1 MGKSLFSTDS
11 LGFLVFLY
19 ALGIVE
25 SYAVLPHWK
34 GAKVY
39 DNLYYELFFD
49 LLILTFLVALVP
61 QKIRRF
67 PLRKVVRGFIYTI
80 AYSLAIIDTFCMV
93 QFGNTISPSM
103 LLLVGET
110 TGNETA
116 EFLSTYV
123 NLDVVFTTELGW
135 VLLVLLVHII
145 YEFVKWKVKGV
156 KGKVERVK
164 GKVERVKGKVERV
177 KGKVER
183 VKKGAPYAFSLLALV
198 LVIIGWSDTITN
210 KQCMVRHFNCK
221 TVGDVEKDMNIHPMV
236 VMYQPVYRLVDAV
249 FTNHLVSLQLDR
261 LKEEA
266 EKVEKMTPEQLGI
279 PSDLMDSKP
288 SNIVLIIGES
298 YNKYH
303 SQLYG
308 YEKKNTPRQ
317 VRMEKSGRLVKYS
330 DVMAPWNLTSFVF
343 KHLMTTYTV
352 GDDGDWCD
360 YPLFC
365 QLFRKAGYQVNFLTN
380 QFLPHAKDAIFD
392 VSGGFFINDELLSKV
407 QFDVRN
413 EETHLWD
420 EELLKDYARLVAP
433 PEGVVDTAS
442 VPSLTIFHL
451 MGQHVNY
458 RIRCPKQKMKFF
470 ASEYDCPQN
479 TQKEKRNIAY
489 YDCAVWYNDSVVGAI
504 VDRFKKDDAI
514 IIYFPDHGDEVYG
527 PGSLHHCGR
536 NHTTNITKNI
546 AQQEYEIPMWF
557 YCTRKYA
564 KRHPDVVTAIRKAK
578 NKPFMTDAMSH
589 LLLGLGG
596 IKCKAYRPEL
606 DLLSPQYNEKRQRLM
621 QHLVDYDEV
630 VKKSPPA
637 PQGGVSK

>member
-1 MGKSLFSTDS
+1 MVSGKRIIEYIKSMGKSLFSKDS
-11 LGFLVFLY
+11 LGFLMFMY

-25 SYAVLPHWK
+25 SYAVLPNWK

-61 QKIRRF
+61 QKIWKF
-67 PLRKVVRGFIYTI
+67 PLRKAVRGIIYVI

-116 EFLSTYV
+116 EFFSTYV
-123 NLDVVFTTELGW
+123 NFEVIFTTELGW

-145 YEFVKWKVKGV
+145 YEGVKWKVKRI
-156 KGKVERVK
+156 KWKVEWVNK
-164 GKVERVKGKVERV
+164 I
-177 KGKVER
+177 
-183 VKKGAPYAFSLLALV
+183 APFAFCLLSLV
-198 LVIIGWSDTITN
+198 VVILGWSDTITN
-210 KQCMVRHFNCK
+210 KNCMIRHFNCK
-221 TVGDVEKDMNIHPMV
+221 TVGDVEKDMNLHPRV
-236 VMYQPVYRLVDAV
+236 EMYQPVYRLADAF
-249 FTNHLVSLQLDR
+249 FTNHLVSLQLGR

-266 EKVEKMTPEQLGI
+266 EKVERMTPEQLGI
-279 PSDLMDSKP
+279 PSELKDSKP

-298 YNKYH
+298 FNKYH

-317 VRMEKSGRLVKYS
+317 VKMERSGRLVKYS

-352 GDDGDWCD
+352 GEEGDWCD

-365 QLFRKAGYQVNFLTN
+365 QLFRKAGFQVNFLTN
-380 QFLPHAKDAIFD
+380 QFLPHAKDAIYDF
-392 VSGGFFINDELLSKV
+392 SGGFFINDEMLSKV

-420 EELLKDYARLVAP
+420 EDLLKDYARLVAP

-470 ASEYDCPQN
+470 ASGYDRPQN
-479 TQKEKRNIAY
+479 TLKEKKNIAY

-504 VDRFKKDDAI
+504 VDRFKNDDAV

-536 NHTTNITKNI
+536 NHTTNITKDI

-557 YCTRKYA
+557 YCTAKYS
-564 KRHPDVVTAIRKAK
+564 KRHPDVVAAIRKAK

-589 LLLGLGG
+589 LLLGLAG

-606 DLLSPQYNEKRQRLM
+606 DLLNPQYNEKRQRLM

-630 VKKSPPA
+630 VK
-637 PQGGVSK
+637 SK

>member
-80 AYSLAIIDTFCMV
+80 AYTLAIIDTFCMV

-123 NLDVVFTTELGW
+123 NFDVVFTTELGW

-145 YEFVKWKVKGV
+145 YEVVKWKVK
-156 KGKVERVK
+156 RVK

-183 VKKGAPYAFSLLALV
+183 VKKGAPYAFSLLALA
-198 LVIIGWSDTITN
+198 LVFIGWSDTITN
-210 KQCMVRHFNCK
+210 KQCMVRHFNCQ
-221 TVGDVEKDMNIHPMV
+221 TVGDVEKDMNLHPRV
-236 VMYQPVYRLVDAV
+236 EMYQPVYRLVDAV
-249 FTNHLVSLQLDR
+249 FTNHLVSLQLER
-261 LKEEA
+261 LKDEA

-279 PSDLMDSKP
+279 PADLMDSKP
-288 SNIVLIIGES
+288 SNIVVIIGES

-317 VRMEKSGRLVKYS
+317 VKLEKSGRLVKYS

-380 QFLPHAKDAIFD
+380 QFLPHAKDAIYDF
-392 VSGGFFINDELLSKV
+392 SGGFFINDELLSKV
-407 QFDVRN
+407 QFDIRN

-420 EELLKDYARLVAP
+420 EDLLKDYARLVAP

-458 RIRCPKQKMKFF
+458 RIRCPKKKMKFF
-470 ASEYDCPQN
+470 PEDYDCPQN

-557 YCTRKYA
+557 YCTAKYA
-564 KRHPDVVTAIRKAK
+564 KRHPDVVTAIKQAK

-606 DLLSPQYNEKRQRLM
+606 DLLSPLYNERRQRLM

-630 VKKSPPA
+630 VK
-637 PQGGVSK
+637 SK

>member
-1 MGKSLFSTDS
+1 MVFGKRIIEYIKNMGKSLFSKDS
-11 LGFLVFLY
+11 LGFLVFMY

-61 QKIRRF
+61 QKIRKF
-67 PLRKVVRGFIYTI
+67 PLRKAVRGIIYVI

-116 EFLSTYV
+116 EFFSTYV
-123 NLDVVFTTELGW
+123 NLEVVFTTELGW
-135 VLLVLLVHII
+135 VLLVLLVHVV
-145 YEFVKWKVKGV
+145 YEVIKWKAKRVKWKVEWV
-156 KGKVERVK
+156 NRIV
-164 GKVERVKGKVERV
+164 
-177 KGKVER
+177 
-183 VKKGAPYAFSLLALV
+183 PFAFCLLALV
-198 LVIIGWSDTITN
+198 LIILGWNDTITN
-210 KQCMVRHFNCK
+210 KKCMVRHFSCK
-221 TVGDVEKDMNIHPMV
+221 TVGDVEKDMNLRPMV
-236 VMYQPVYRLVDAV
+236 MMYQPVYRLADAF

-266 EKVEKMTPEQLGI
+266 EKVERMTPEQLGI
-279 PSDLMDSKP
+279 PSDLKDSKP
-288 SNIVLIIGES
+288 SDIVVIIGES
-298 YNKYH
+298 FNKYH

-317 VRMEKSGRLVKYS
+317 VKMEKSGRLVKYS

-352 GDDGDWCD
+352 GDEGDWCD

-365 QLFRKAGYQVNFLTN
+365 QLFRKAGFQVNFLTN
-380 QFLPHAKDAIFD
+380 QFLPHAKDAIYDF
-392 VSGGFFINDELLSKV
+392 SGGFFINDEMLSKV
-407 QFDVRN
+407 QYDVRN
-413 EETHLWD
+413 EQTHLWD

-470 ASEYDCPQN
+470 ASGYDRPQN
-479 TQKEKRNIAY
+479 TMKEKKNIAY

-504 VDRFKKDDAI
+504 VDRFKNDDAV

-536 NHTTNITKNI
+536 NHTTNITKDI

-557 YCTRKYA
+557 YCTAKYS
-564 KRHPDVVTAIRKAK
+564 KRHPDVVAAIRKAR

-589 LLLGLGG
+589 LLLGLAG

-630 VKKSPPA
+630 VK
-637 PQGGVSK
+637 SK

>member
-34 GAKVY
+34 WAKVY

-123 NLDVVFTTELGW
+123 NLDVAFTTELGW
-135 VLLVLLVHII
+135 VLLVLLAHII
-145 YEFVKWKVKGV
+145 YEVVKWKVK
-156 KGKVERVK
+156 
-164 GKVERVKGKVERV
+164 RVKGKVERV

-183 VKKGAPYAFSLLALV
+183 VKKGAPYAFSLLALA
-198 LVIIGWSDTITN
+198 LLIIGWSDTITN

-392 VSGGFFINDELLSKV
+392 VSGGFFINDEMLSKV

-536 NHTTNITKNI
+536 NHATNITKNI

-557 YCTRKYA
+557 YCTAKYA

>member
-1 MGKSLFSTDS
+1 MVFGKRIIEYIKNIGKSLFSKDS
-11 LGFLVFLY
+11 LGFLVFMY
-19 ALGIVE
+19 ALGVVE

-49 LLILTFLVALVP
+49 LLILTFLVTLVP
-61 QKIRRF
+61 QKIRKF
-67 PLRKVVRGFIYTI
+67 PLRKAVRGVLYVI

-123 NLDVVFTTELGW
+123 NLEVIFTTELGW

-145 YEFVKWKVKGV
+145 YEAVKWKVKRTKWKNEWV
-156 KGKVERVK
+156 NRF
-164 GKVERVKGKVERV
+164 
-177 KGKVER
+177 
-183 VKKGAPYAFSLLALV
+183 APFAFSLLSL
-198 LVIIGWSDTITN
+198 LIVILGWSDTITN
-210 KQCMVRHFNCK
+210 KNCMIRHFNCK
-221 TVGDVEKDMNIHPMV
+221 TVGDVEKDMNLHPRV
-236 VMYQPVYRLVDAV
+236 EMYQPVYRLADAF
-249 FTNHLVSLQLDR
+249 FTNHLVSLQLGR

-266 EKVEKMTPEQLGI
+266 EKVERMTPEQLGI
-279 PSDLMDSKP
+279 PSDLKESKP

-298 YNKYH
+298 FNKYH

-317 VRMEKSGRLVKYS
+317 VKMEKSGRLVKYS

-343 KHLMTTYTV
+343 KHLMTTYCV
-352 GDDGDWCD
+352 GDEGDWCD

-380 QFLPHAKDAIFD
+380 QFLPHAKDAIYDF
-392 VSGGFFINDELLSKV
+392 SGGFFINDEMLSKV

-413 EETHLWD
+413 EQTHLWD

-470 ASEYDCPQN
+470 ASDYDCPQN

-504 VDRFKKDDAI
+504 VDRFKYDDAI

-557 YCTRKYA
+557 YCTKKYA
-564 KRHPDVVTAIRKAK
+564 NRHPDVVTAIRKAK

-589 LLLGLGG
+589 LLLGLAG

-606 DLLSPQYNEKRQRLM
+606 DLLSPKYNEKRQRLM

-630 VKKSPPA
+630 VK
-637 PQGGVSK
+637 SK

>member
-80 AYSLAIIDTFCMV
+80 AYTLAIIDTFCMV

-145 YEFVKWKVKGV
+145 YEVVKWKVKGV

-164 GKVERVKGKVERV
+164 GKVERVKW
-177 KGKVER
+177 KVER

-392 VSGGFFINDELLSKV
+392 VSGGFFINDEMLSKV

-504 VDRFKKDDAI
+504 VDRFRKDDAI

-557 YCTRKYA
+557 YCTAKYA

>member
-1 MGKSLFSTDS
+1 MVFGKRIIEYIKNMGKSLFSKDS
-11 LGFLVFLY
+11 LGFLVFMY

-61 QKIRRF
+61 QKIRKF
-67 PLRKVVRGFIYTI
+67 PLRKAVRGIIYVI

-116 EFLSTYV
+116 EFFSTYV
-123 NLDVVFTTELGW
+123 NLEVLFTTELGW
-135 VLLVLLVHII
+135 VLLVLLVHVV
-145 YEFVKWKVKGV
+145 YEVIKWKAKRVKWKVEWV
-156 KGKVERVK
+156 NRIV
-164 GKVERVKGKVERV
+164 
-177 KGKVER
+177 
-183 VKKGAPYAFSLLALV
+183 PFAFCLLALV
-198 LVIIGWSDTITN
+198 LIILGWNDTITN
-210 KQCMVRHFNCK
+210 KKCMVRHFSCK
-221 TVGDVEKDMNIHPMV
+221 TVGDVEKDMNLRPMV
-236 VMYQPVYRLVDAV
+236 MMYQPVYRLADAF

-266 EKVEKMTPEQLGI
+266 EKVERMTPEQLGI
-279 PSDLMDSKP
+279 PSDLKDSKP
-288 SNIVLIIGES
+288 SNIVVIIGES
-298 YNKYH
+298 FNKYH

-317 VRMEKSGRLVKYS
+317 VKMEKSGRLVKYS

-352 GDDGDWCD
+352 GDEGDWCD

-365 QLFRKAGYQVNFLTN
+365 QLFRKAGFQVNFLTN
-380 QFLPHAKDAIFD
+380 QFLPHAKDAIYDF
-392 VSGGFFINDELLSKV
+392 SGGFFINDEMLSKV

-413 EETHLWD
+413 EQTHLWD

-470 ASEYDCPQN
+470 ASGYDRPQN
-479 TQKEKRNIAY
+479 TMKEKKNIAY

-504 VDRFKKDDAI
+504 VDRFKNDDAV

-536 NHTTNITKNI
+536 NHTTNITKDI

-557 YCTRKYA
+557 YCTAKYS
-564 KRHPDVVTAIRKAK
+564 KRHPDVVAAIRKAK

-589 LLLGLGG
+589 LLLGLAG

-630 VKKSPPA
+630 VK
-637 PQGGVSK
+637 SK

>member
-1 MGKSLFSTDS
+1 MVFGKRIIEYIKNIGKSLFSKDS
-11 LGFLVFLY
+11 LGFLMFMY

-25 SYAVLPHWK
+25 SHAVLPNWK

-49 LLILTFLVALVP
+49 LLILTFLGALVP
-61 QKIRRF
+61 QKIRKF
-67 PLRKVVRGFIYTI
+67 PLRKAVRGIIYVI

-123 NLDVVFTTELGW
+123 NLEVIFTTELGW

-145 YEFVKWKVKGV
+145 YEGVKWKVK
-156 KGKVERVK
+156 KTKWKVEWVNK
-164 GKVERVKGKVERV
+164 I
-177 KGKVER
+177 
-183 VKKGAPYAFSLLALV
+183 APFAFCLLSLV
-198 LVIIGWSDTITN
+198 VVILGWSDTITN
-210 KQCMVRHFNCK
+210 KNCMIRHFNCK
-221 TVGDVEKDMNIHPMV
+221 TVGDVEKDMNLHPRV
-236 VMYQPVYRLVDAV
+236 EMYQPVYRLADAF
-249 FTNHLVSLQLDR
+249 FTNHLVSLQLGR

-266 EKVEKMTPEQLGI
+266 EKVERMTPEQLGI
-279 PSDLMDSKP
+279 PSDLKDSKP

-298 YNKYH
+298 FNKYH

-317 VRMEKSGRLVKYS
+317 VKMEKSGRLVKYS

-352 GDDGDWCD
+352 GEEGDWCD

-365 QLFRKAGYQVNFLTN
+365 QLFRKAGFQVNFLTN
-380 QFLPHAKDAIFD
+380 QFLPHAKDAIYDF
-392 VSGGFFINDELLSKV
+392 SGGFFINDEMLSKV

-420 EELLKDYARLVAP
+420 EDLLKDYARLVAP

-470 ASEYDCPQN
+470 ASDYDCPQN
-479 TQKEKRNIAY
+479 SQKEKRNIAY

-504 VDRFKKDDAI
+504 VDRFKSDDAI

-557 YCTRKYA
+557 YCTAKYS
-564 KRHPDVVTAIRKAK
+564 KRHPDVVAAIRKAK

-589 LLLGLGG
+589 LLLGLAG
-596 IKCKAYRPEL
+596 IKCKAYRPEF

-630 VKKSPPA
+630 VK
-637 PQGGVSK
+637 SK

>member
-1 MGKSLFSTDS
+1 MGKSLFSKDS
-11 LGFLVFLY
+11 IGFLVFMY

-39 DNLYYELFFD
+39 DNLYYELFLD
-49 LLILTFLVALVP
+49 LLALTFLVALVP
-61 QKIRRF
+61 QKIRKF
-67 PLRKVVRGFIYTI
+67 PLRTTVRGIIYAI
-80 AYSLAIIDTFCMV
+80 AYSLAIVDTFCMV

-116 EFLSTYV
+116 EFLGTYV
-123 NLDVVFTTELGW
+123 NFDVVFTTELGW
-135 VLLVLLVHII
+135 VLLVLLVHVLWKCLKTKLEKWIVKAWGSS
-145 YEFVKWKVKGV
+145 FVFHFSSYVC
-156 KGKVERVK
+156 RIF
-164 GKVERVKGKVERV
+164 
-177 KGKVER
+177 
-183 VKKGAPYAFSLLALV
+183 PYAYCIFTLGFLA
-198 LVIIGWSDTITN
+198 IGWNDTITN
-210 KQCMVRHFNCK
+210 KKCMIRHFNCK
-221 TVGDVEKDMNIHPMV
+221 TVGDVEKDMNLRPMV
-236 VMYQPVYRLVDAV
+236 VMYQPVYRLADAI
-249 FTNHLVSLQLDR
+249 FTNRLVSLQLDR

-266 EKVEKMTPEQLGI
+266 EKVERMTPEQLGI
-279 PSDLMDSKP
+279 PQGLMESKP
-288 SNIVLIIGES
+288 SDIILIIGES
-298 YNKYH
+298 FNKYH

-317 VRMEKSGRLVKYS
+317 VKLAKSGRLVKYS

-352 GDDGDWCD
+352 GDKGDWCD

-380 QFLPHAKDAIFD
+380 QFLPHAKDAIYDF
-392 VSGGFFINDELLSKV
+392 SGGFFINDEMLSKV

-420 EELLKDYARLVAP
+420 EDLLKDYARLVAP
-433 PEGVVDTAS
+433 PEGVVDTTS
-442 VPSLTIFHL
+442 IPSLTIFHL
-451 MGQHVNY
+451 MGLHVNY

-470 ASEYDCPQN
+470 PEDYDRPQN
-479 TQKEKRNIAY
+479 TQKEKKNIAF

-504 VDRFKKDDAI
+504 VDRFKNDDAI

-536 NHTTNITKNI
+536 NHTTNITKDI
-546 AQQEYEIPMWF
+546 AQQEYEVPMWF
-557 YCTRKYA
+557 YWTKKYG
-564 KRHPDVVTAIRKAK
+564 KRHPDIVTSIKNAK
-578 NKPFMTDAMSH
+578 NKPFMTDAVSH
-589 LLLGLGG
+589 LLLGLAG
-596 IKCKAYRPEL
+596 IKCKDYRPEL

-621 QHLVDYDEV
+621 QHLVDYDEI
-630 VKKSPPA
+630 VKK
-637 PQGGVSK
+637 

>member
-1 MGKSLFSTDS
+1 MVFGKRIIEYIKNMGKSLFSKDS
-11 LGFLVFLY
+11 LGFLVFMY

-61 QKIRRF
+61 QKIRKF
-67 PLRKVVRGFIYTI
+67 PLRKAVRGIIYVI

-116 EFLSTYV
+116 EFFSTYV
-123 NLDVVFTTELGW
+123 NLEVLFTTELGW
-135 VLLVLLVHII
+135 VLLVLLVHVV
-145 YEFVKWKVKGV
+145 YEVIKWKAKRVKWKVEWV
-156 KGKVERVK
+156 NRII
-164 GKVERVKGKVERV
+164 
-177 KGKVER
+177 
-183 VKKGAPYAFSLLALV
+183 PFAFCLLALV
-198 LVIIGWSDTITN
+198 LIILGWNDTITN
-210 KQCMVRHFNCK
+210 KKCMVRHFSCK
-221 TVGDVEKDMNIHPMV
+221 TVGDVEKDMNLRPMV
-236 VMYQPVYRLVDAV
+236 MMYQPVYRLADAF

-266 EKVEKMTPEQLGI
+266 EKVERMTPEQLGI
-279 PSDLMDSKP
+279 PSDLKDSKP
-288 SNIVLIIGES
+288 SNIVVIIGES
-298 YNKYH
+298 FNKYH

-317 VRMEKSGRLVKYS
+317 VKMEKSGRLVKYS

-352 GDDGDWCD
+352 GDEGDWCD

-365 QLFRKAGYQVNFLTN
+365 QLFRKAGFQVNFLTN
-380 QFLPHAKDAIFD
+380 QFLPHAKDAIYDF
-392 VSGGFFINDELLSKV
+392 SGGFFINDEMLSKV

-413 EETHLWD
+413 EQTHLWD

-470 ASEYDCPQN
+470 ASGYDRPQN
-479 TQKEKRNIAY
+479 TMKEKKNIAY

-504 VDRFKKDDAI
+504 VDRFKNDDAV

-536 NHTTNITKNI
+536 NHTTNITKDI

-557 YCTRKYA
+557 YCTAKYS
-564 KRHPDVVTAIRKAK
+564 KRHPDVVAAIRKAK

-589 LLLGLGG
+589 LLLGLAG

-630 VKKSPPA
+630 VK
-637 PQGGVSK
+637 SK

>member
-11 LGFLVFLY
+11 LGFLVFMY

-25 SYAVLPHWK
+25 GYAVLPHWK
-34 GAKVY
+34 GAEVY
-39 DNLYYELFFD
+39 GNLYYELFFD
-49 LLILTFLVALVP
+49 LLILTFFVALVP
-61 QKIRRF
+61 RNIGRF
-67 PLRKVVRGFIYTI
+67 PLRKAVRGFIYI
-80 AYSLAIIDTFCMV
+80 VAYSLAIIDTFCMV

-123 NLDVVFTTELGW
+123 NLEVVFTTELGW
-135 VLLVLLVHII
+135 VLLVLLAHII
-145 YEFVKWKVKGV
+145 YEVVKKKVKRVKWKWVR
-156 KGKVERVK
+156 GKVIV
-164 GKVERVKGKVERV
+164 
-177 KGKVER
+177 
-183 VKKGAPYAFSLLALV
+183 PCAFSLLALV
-198 LVIIGWSDTITN
+198 LVIIGWDDTITN
-210 KQCMVRHFNCK
+210 KQCMVRHFNCQ
-221 TVGDVEKDMNIHPMV
+221 TVGDVEKDMNLHPRV
-236 VMYQPVYRLVDAV
+236 EMYQPVYRLADAF

-279 PSDLMDSKP
+279 PANLKDSKP

-317 VRMEKSGRLVKYS
+317 VRLEKSGQLVKYS

-380 QFLPHAKDAIFD
+380 QFLPHAKDAIYDF
-392 VSGGFFINDELLSKV
+392 SGGFFINDEMLSKV

-420 EELLKDYARLVAP
+420 EDLLKDYARLVAP
-433 PEGVVDTAS
+433 PEGVIDTSA

-470 ASEYDCPQN
+470 ASDYDCPQN

-489 YDCAVWYNDSVVGAI
+489 YDCAVWYNDSVVGTI
-504 VDRFKKDDAI
+504 VDRFKNDDAV

-557 YCTRKYA
+557 YCTKKYA
-564 KRHPDVVTAIRKAK
+564 KRHPDVVAAIRKAK

-589 LLLGLGG
+589 LLLGLAG
-596 IKCKAYRPEL
+596 IKCKAYRPQL

-630 VKKSPPA
+630 VKDK
-637 PQGGVSK
+637 

>member
-1 MGKSLFSTDS
+1 MVFGKRIIEYIKNIGKSLFSKDS
-11 LGFLVFLY
+11 LGFLVFMY

-49 LLILTFLVALVP
+49 LLILTFLVTLVP
-61 QKIRRF
+61 QKIRKF
-67 PLRKVVRGFIYTI
+67 PLRKALRGVLYVI

-123 NLDVVFTTELGW
+123 NLEVIFTTELGW

-145 YEFVKWKVKGV
+145 YEAVKWKVKRTKWKNEWV
-156 KGKVERVK
+156 NRF
-164 GKVERVKGKVERV
+164 
-177 KGKVER
+177 
-183 VKKGAPYAFSLLALV
+183 APFAFSLLSL
-198 LVIIGWSDTITN
+198 LIVILGWSDTITN
-210 KQCMVRHFNCK
+210 KNCMIRHFNCK
-221 TVGDVEKDMNIHPMV
+221 TVGDVEKDMNLHPRV
-236 VMYQPVYRLVDAV
+236 EMYQPVYRLADAF
-249 FTNHLVSLQLDR
+249 FTNHLVSLQLGR

-266 EKVEKMTPEQLGI
+266 EKVERMTPEQLGI
-279 PSDLMDSKP
+279 PSDLKDSKP

-298 YNKYH
+298 FNKYH

-308 YEKKNTPRQ
+308 YEKKNTPHQ
-317 VRMEKSGRLVKYS
+317 VKMEKSGRLVKYS

-343 KHLMTTYTV
+343 KHLMTTYCV
-352 GDDGDWCD
+352 GDEGDWCD

-365 QLFRKAGYQVNFLTN
+365 QLFRKAGFQVNFLTN
-380 QFLPHAKDAIFD
+380 QFLPHAKDAIYDF
-392 VSGGFFINDELLSKV
+392 SGGFFINDEMLSKV

-413 EETHLWD
+413 EQTHLWD
-420 EELLKDYARLVAP
+420 EDLLKDYARLVAP

-470 ASEYDCPQN
+470 ASDYDCPQN

-504 VDRFKKDDAI
+504 VDRFRNDDAI

-557 YCTRKYA
+557 YCTAKYS
-564 KRHPDVVTAIRKAK
+564 KRHPEIVAVIRKAK

-589 LLLGLGG
+589 LLLGLAG

-630 VKKSPPA
+630 VK
-637 PQGGVSK
+637 SK

>member
-1 MGKSLFSTDS
+1 MVFGKRIIEYIKSMGKSLFSKDS
-11 LGFLVFLY
+11 LGFLMFMY

-25 SYAVLPHWK
+25 SYAVLPNWK

-61 QKIRRF
+61 QKIWKF
-67 PLRKVVRGFIYTI
+67 PLRKAVRGIIYVI
-80 AYSLAIIDTFCMV
+80 AYLLAIIDTFCMV

-116 EFLSTYV
+116 EFFSTYV
-123 NLDVVFTTELGW
+123 NLEVLFTTELGW
-135 VLLVLLVHII
+135 VLLVLLVHVA
-145 YEFVKWKVKGV
+145 YELIKWKVK
-156 KGKVERVK
+156 RVK
-164 GKVERVKGKVERV
+164 WNVEWVNRLV
-177 KGKVER
+177 
-183 VKKGAPYAFSLLALV
+183 PYAFSLFALV
-198 LVIIGWSDTITN
+198 LIILGWNDTITN
-210 KQCMVRHFNCK
+210 KKCMVRHFSCK
-221 TVGDVEKDMNIHPMV
+221 TVGDVEKDMNLHPMV
-236 VMYQPVYRLVDAV
+236 MMYQPVYRLADAV

-279 PSDLMDSKP
+279 PSELKDSRP

-298 YNKYH
+298 FNKYH

-317 VRMEKSGRLVKYS
+317 VKMERSGRLVKYS

-352 GDDGDWCD
+352 GEEGDWCD

-365 QLFRKAGYQVNFLTN
+365 QLFRKAGFQVNFLTN
-380 QFLPHAKDAIFD
+380 QFLPHAKDAIYDF
-392 VSGGFFINDELLSKV
+392 SGGFFINDEMLSKV

-420 EELLKDYARLVAP
+420 EDLLKDYARLVAP
-433 PEGVVDTAS
+433 PEGVADTAS

-470 ASEYDCPQN
+470 ASGYDRPQN
-479 TQKEKRNIAY
+479 TLKEKKNIAY

-504 VDRFKKDDAI
+504 VDRFKNDDAV

-536 NHTTNITKNI
+536 NHTTNITKDI

-557 YCTRKYA
+557 YCTAKYS
-564 KRHPDVVTAIRKAK
+564 KRHPDVVAAIRKAK

-589 LLLGLGG
+589 LLLGLAG

-606 DLLSPQYNEKRQRLM
+606 DLLNPQYNEKRQRLM

-630 VKKSPPA
+630 VK
-637 PQGGVSK
+637 SK

>member
-1 MGKSLFSTDS
+1 
-11 LGFLVFLY
+11 
-19 ALGIVE
+19 
-25 SYAVLPHWK
+25 
-34 GAKVY
+34 
-39 DNLYYELFFD
+39 
-49 LLILTFLVALVP
+49 
-61 QKIRRF
+61 
-67 PLRKVVRGFIYTI
+67 
-80 AYSLAIIDTFCMV
+80 
-93 QFGNTISPSM
+93 
-103 LLLVGET
+103 
-110 TGNETA
+110 
-116 EFLSTYV
+116 
-123 NLDVVFTTELGW
+123 
-135 VLLVLLVHII
+135 
-145 YEFVKWKVKGV
+145 
-156 KGKVERVK
+156 
-164 GKVERVKGKVERV
+164 
-177 KGKVER
+177 
-183 VKKGAPYAFSLLALV
+183 
-198 LVIIGWSDTITN
+198 
-210 KQCMVRHFNCK
+210 MVRHFNCQ
-221 TVGDVEKDMNIHPMV
+221 TVGDVEKDMNLHPRV
-236 VMYQPVYRLVDAV
+236 EMYQPVYRLADAF

-279 PSDLMDSKP
+279 PADLKDSKP

-317 VRMEKSGRLVKYS
+317 VRLEKSGRLVKYS

-380 QFLPHAKDAIFD
+380 QFLPHAKDAIYDF
-392 VSGGFFINDELLSKV
+392 SGGFFINDEMLSKV

-420 EELLKDYARLVAP
+420 EDLLKDYAQLVAP
-433 PEGVVDTAS
+433 PEGVIDTSA

-470 ASEYDCPQN
+470 ASDYDCPQN
-479 TQKEKRNIAY
+479 TPKEKRNIAY
-489 YDCAVWYNDSVVGAI
+489 YDCAVWYNDSVVGTI
-504 VDRFKKDDAI
+504 VDKFKNDDAV

-557 YCTRKYA
+557 YCTKKYA
-564 KRHPDVVTAIRKAK
+564 KRHPDVVVAIRKAK

-589 LLLGLGG
+589 LLLGLAG
-596 IKCKAYRPEL
+596 IKCKAYRPQL

-630 VKKSPPA
+630 VKDK
-637 PQGGVSK
+637 

>member
-1 MGKSLFSTDS
+1 MVFGKRIIEYIKSMGKSLFSKDS
-11 LGFLVFLY
+11 LGFLVFMY

-25 SYAVLPHWK
+25 SYAVLSHWK

-61 QKIRRF
+61 QKIGKF
-67 PLRKVVRGFIYTI
+67 PLRKSVRGFVYVI
-80 AYSLAIIDTFCMV
+80 AYLLAIIDTFCMV

-116 EFLSTYV
+116 EFFSTYV
-123 NLDVVFTTELGW
+123 NLEVVFTTELGW
-135 VLLVLLVHII
+135 VLLVLLAHII
-145 YEFVKWKVKGV
+145 YEVIKWKVKRVKWKVEWV
-156 KGKVERVK
+156 NRIV
-164 GKVERVKGKVERV
+164 
-177 KGKVER
+177 
-183 VKKGAPYAFSLLALV
+183 PFAFCLLALV
-198 LVIIGWSDTITN
+198 LIILGWNDTITN
-210 KQCMVRHFNCK
+210 KKCMVRHFSCK
-221 TVGDVEKDMNIHPMV
+221 TVGDVEKDMNLRPMV
-236 VMYQPVYRLVDAV
+236 MMYQPVYRLADAF
-249 FTNHLVSLQLDR
+249 FTNRLVSLQLDR

-279 PSDLMDSKP
+279 PSDFMDSKP

-298 YNKYH
+298 FNKYH

-317 VRMEKSGRLVKYS
+317 VKMEKSGRLVKYS

-352 GDDGDWCD
+352 GDEGDWCD

-365 QLFRKAGYQVNFLTN
+365 QLFRKAGFQVNFLTN
-380 QFLPHAKDAIFD
+380 QFLPHAKDAIYDF
-392 VSGGFFINDELLSKV
+392 SGGFFINDEMLSKV

-420 EELLKDYARLVAP
+420 EDLLKDYARLVAP

-470 ASEYDCPQN
+470 ASGYDRPQN
-479 TQKEKRNIAY
+479 TLKEKKNIAY

-504 VDRFKKDDAI
+504 VDRFKNDDAV

-536 NHTTNITKNI
+536 NHTTNITKDI

-557 YCTRKYA
+557 YCTAKYS
-564 KRHPDVVTAIRKAK
+564 KRHPDVVASIRKAK

-589 LLLGLGG
+589 LLLGLAG

-606 DLLSPQYNEKRQRLM
+606 DLLNPQYNEKRQRLM

-630 VKKSPPA
+630 VK
-637 PQGGVSK
+637 SK

>member
-1 MGKSLFSTDS
+1 MVFGKRIIEYIKNMGKSLFSKDS
-11 LGFLVFLY
+11 LGFLVFMY

-61 QKIRRF
+61 QKIRKF
-67 PLRKVVRGFIYTI
+67 PLRKAVRGVIYVI

-123 NLDVVFTTELGW
+123 NLEVIFTTELGW

-145 YEFVKWKVKGV
+145 YEGVKWKVKRTKWKNEWV
-156 KGKVERVK
+156 NRF
-164 GKVERVKGKVERV
+164 
-177 KGKVER
+177 
-183 VKKGAPYAFSLLALV
+183 APFAFCLLSLV
-198 LVIIGWSDTITN
+198 VVILGWSDTITN
-210 KQCMVRHFNCK
+210 KNCMIRHFNCK
-221 TVGDVEKDMNIHPMV
+221 TVGDVEKDMNLHPRV
-236 VMYQPVYRLVDAV
+236 EMYQPVYSLADAF
-249 FTNHLVSLQLDR
+249 FTNHLVSLQLGR

-266 EKVEKMTPEQLGI
+266 EKVERMTPEQLGI
-279 PSDLMDSKP
+279 PSDLKGSKP

-298 YNKYH
+298 FNKYH

-317 VRMEKSGRLVKYS
+317 VKMEKSGRLVKYS

-343 KHLMTTYTV
+343 KHLMTTYCV
-352 GDDGDWCD
+352 GDEGDWCD

-380 QFLPHAKDAIFD
+380 QFLPHAKDAIYDF
-392 VSGGFFINDELLSKV
+392 SGGFFINDEMLSKV

-413 EETHLWD
+413 EQTHLWD

-470 ASEYDCPQN
+470 ASGYDRPQN
-479 TQKEKRNIAY
+479 TMKEKKNIAY

-504 VDRFKKDDAI
+504 VDRFKNDDAV

-536 NHTTNITKNI
+536 NHTTNITKDI

-557 YCTRKYA
+557 YCTAKYS
-564 KRHPDVVTAIRKAK
+564 KRHPDVVAAIRKAR

-589 LLLGLGG
+589 LLLGLAG

-630 VKKSPPA
+630 VK
-637 PQGGVSK
+637 SK

>member
-1 MGKSLFSTDS
+1 MVFGKRIIEYIKSMGKSLFSKDS
-11 LGFLVFLY
+11 LGFLVFMY

-25 SYAVLPHWK
+25 SYAVLSHWK

-61 QKIRRF
+61 QKIGKF
-67 PLRKVVRGFIYTI
+67 PLRKSLRGFIYVI
-80 AYSLAIIDTFCMV
+80 AYLLAIIDTFCMV

-116 EFLSTYV
+116 EFFSTYV
-123 NLDVVFTTELGW
+123 NLEVLFTTELGW
-135 VLLVLLVHII
+135 VLLVLLVHVA
-145 YEFVKWKVKGV
+145 YELIKWKVKRVKWKVECV
-156 KGKVERVK
+156 NRIV
-164 GKVERVKGKVERV
+164 
-177 KGKVER
+177 
-183 VKKGAPYAFSLLALV
+183 PFAFCLFALV
-198 LVIIGWSDTITN
+198 LIVLGWNDTITN
-210 KQCMVRHFNCK
+210 KKCMVRHFSCK
-221 TVGDVEKDMNIHPMV
+221 TVGDVEKDMNLRPMV
-236 VMYQPVYRLVDAV
+236 MMYQPVYRLADAF
-249 FTNHLVSLQLDR
+249 FTNRLVSLQLDR

-279 PSDLMDSKP
+279 PSDFMDSKP

-298 YNKYH
+298 FNKYH

-317 VRMEKSGRLVKYS
+317 VKMEKSGRLVKYS

-352 GDDGDWCD
+352 GDEGDWCD

-365 QLFRKAGYQVNFLTN
+365 QLFRKAGFQVNFLTN
-380 QFLPHAKDAIFD
+380 QFLPHAKDAIYDF
-392 VSGGFFINDELLSKV
+392 SGGFFINDEMLSKV

-420 EELLKDYARLVAP
+420 EDLLKDYARLVAP

-470 ASEYDCPQN
+470 ASGYDRPQN
-479 TQKEKRNIAY
+479 TLKEKKNIAY

-504 VDRFKKDDAI
+504 VDRFKNDDAV

-536 NHTTNITKNI
+536 NHTTNITKDI

-557 YCTRKYA
+557 YCTAKYS
-564 KRHPDVVTAIRKAK
+564 KRHPDVVAAIRKART
-578 NKPFMTDAMSH
+578 KPFMTDAMSH
-589 LLLGLGG
+589 LLLGLAG

-606 DLLSPQYNEKRQRLM
+606 DLLNPQYNEKRQRLM

-630 VKKSPPA
+630 VK
-637 PQGGVSK
+637 SK

>member
-1 MGKSLFSTDS
+1 MVFGKRIIEYIKNMGKSLFSKDS
-11 LGFLVFLY
+11 LGFLVFMY

-49 LLILTFLVALVP
+49 LLILTFLVTLVP
-61 QKIRRF
+61 QKISKF
-67 PLRKVVRGFIYTI
+67 PLRKAVRGIIYVI

-123 NLDVVFTTELGW
+123 NLEVIFTTELGW
-135 VLLVLLVHII
+135 VLLVLFVHII
-145 YEFVKWKVKGV
+145 YEGVKWKVKRTKWKNEWV
-156 KGKVERVK
+156 NRI
-164 GKVERVKGKVERV
+164 
-177 KGKVER
+177 
-183 VKKGAPYAFSLLALV
+183 APFAFCLLSLV
-198 LVIIGWSDTITN
+198 VVILGWGDTITN
-210 KQCMVRHFNCK
+210 KNCMIRHFNCK
-221 TVGDVEKDMNIHPMV
+221 TVGDVEKDMNLHPRV
-236 VMYQPVYRLVDAV
+236 EMYQPVYSLADAF
-249 FTNHLVSLQLDR
+249 FTNHLVSLQLGR

-266 EKVEKMTPEQLGI
+266 EKVERMTPEQLGI
-279 PSDLMDSKP
+279 PSDLKGSKP

-298 YNKYH
+298 FNKYH

-317 VRMEKSGRLVKYS
+317 VKMEKSGRLVKYS

-343 KHLMTTYTV
+343 KHLMTTYCV
-352 GDDGDWCD
+352 GDEGDWCD

-380 QFLPHAKDAIFD
+380 QFLPHAKDAIYDF
-392 VSGGFFINDELLSKV
+392 SGGFFINDEMLSKV
-407 QFDVRN
+407 QFDIRN
-413 EETHLWD
+413 EQTHLWD
-420 EELLKDYARLVAP
+420 EDLLKDYARLVAP

-470 ASEYDCPQN
+470 ASDYDCPQN
-479 TQKEKRNIAY
+479 SQKEKRNIAY

-504 VDRFKKDDAI
+504 VDRFKNDDAI

-557 YCTRKYA
+557 YCTKKYA
-564 KRHPDVVTAIRKAK
+564 NRHPDVVTAIRKAK

-589 LLLGLGG
+589 LLLGLAG

-630 VKKSPPA
+630 VK
-637 PQGGVSK
+637 SK

>member
-1 MGKSLFSTDS
+1 MVFGKRIIEYIKNMGKSLFSKDS
-11 LGFLVFLY
+11 LGFLVFMY

-61 QKIRRF
+61 QKIRKF
-67 PLRKVVRGFIYTI
+67 PLRKAVRGVIYVI
-80 AYSLAIIDTFCMV
+80 AYTLAIIDTFCMV

-116 EFLSTYV
+116 EFFSTYV
-123 NLDVVFTTELGW
+123 NLEVVFTTELGW

-145 YEFVKWKVKGV
+145 YEVVKWKVKRV
-156 KGKVERVK
+156 KWKVEWVNRI
-164 GKVERVKGKVERV
+164 
-177 KGKVER
+177 
-183 VKKGAPYAFSLLALV
+183 APFAFCLLALV
-198 LVIIGWSDTITN
+198 LIVLGWNDTITN
-210 KQCMVRHFNCK
+210 KKCMIRHFNCK

-236 VMYQPVYRLVDAV
+236 MMYQPVYRLADAF

-266 EKVEKMTPEQLGI
+266 EKVERMTPEQLGI
-279 PSDLMDSKP
+279 PLDLKDSKP

-298 YNKYH
+298 FNKYH

-317 VRMEKSGRLVKYS
+317 VKMEKSGRLVKYS

-352 GDDGDWCD
+352 GDEGDWCD

-380 QFLPHAKDAIFD
+380 QFLPHAKDAIYDF
-392 VSGGFFINDELLSKV
+392 SGGFFINDEMLSKV
-407 QFDVRN
+407 QFDIRN

-420 EELLKDYARLVAP
+420 EDLLKDYARLVAP

-470 ASEYDCPQN
+470 ASDYDCPQN
-479 TQKEKRNIAY
+479 TMKEKKNIAY

-504 VDRFKKDDAI
+504 VDRFKNDDAV

-557 YCTRKYA
+557 YCTKKYS
-564 KRHPDVVTAIRKAK
+564 KRHSDVVAAIRKAK

-589 LLLGLGG
+589 LLFGLAG

-621 QHLVDYDEV
+621 QHLVDYDEIV
-630 VKKSPPA
+630 GRK
-637 PQGGVSK
+637 

>member
-1 MGKSLFSTDS
+1 MGKSLFSKDS
-11 LGFLVFLY
+11 LGFLVFMY

-34 GAKVY
+34 GAGVY
-39 DNLYYELFFD
+39 GNLYYELFLD
-49 LLILTFLVALVP
+49 LLILTFFISLIP
-61 QKIRRF
+61 RKIRKF
-67 PLRKVVRGFIYTI
+67 PLRTTVRGIVYAI
-80 AYSLAIIDTFCMV
+80 AYSLAIVDTFCMV

-123 NLDVVFTTELGW
+123 NFEVVFTTELGW
-135 VLLVLLVHII
+135 VLLVLLAHII
-145 YEFVKWKVKGV
+145 YEVIKWKVKGV
-156 KGKVERVK
+156 RYRSERI
-164 GKVERVKGKVERV
+164 GRVF
-177 KGKVER
+177 
-183 VKKGAPYAFSLLALV
+183 PYAFCLLSLLL
-198 LVIIGWSDTITN
+198 IILGWSDTLTN
-210 KQCMVRHFNCK
+210 KKCMVRHFNCQ
-221 TVGDVEKDMNIHPMV
+221 TVGDVEKDMNLHPMV
-236 VMYQPVYRLVDAV
+236 VMYQPVYRLADAV
-249 FTNHLVSLQLDR
+249 FTNRLVSLQLDR
-261 LKEEA
+261 LKAEA
-266 EKVEKMTPEQLGI
+266 EKVERMTSEQLGI
-279 PSDLMDSKP
+279 PQGLMESKP

-317 VRMEKSGRLVKYS
+317 VKMEKSGRLVKFN

-352 GDDGDWCD
+352 GDNGDWCD

-392 VSGGFFINDELLSKV
+392 VSGGFFINDEILSKV

-420 EELLKDYARLVAP
+420 EDLLKDHARLIAP
-433 PEGVVDTAS
+433 PEGVVDTVS

-470 ASEYDCPQN
+470 PEDYDCPQN
-479 TQKEKRNIAY
+479 TQKEKRNIAF

-504 VDRFKKDDAI
+504 VDRFKNDDAI

-557 YCTRKYA
+557 YCTKKYA
-564 KRHPDVVTAIRKAK
+564 KRHPDIVVAIKKAK

-589 LLLGLGG
+589 LLLGLAG
-596 IKCKAYRPEL
+596 IKCKAYRPQL

-621 QHLVDYDEV
+621 QHLVDYDEI
-630 VKKSPPA
+630 VK
-637 PQGGVSK
+637 SK

>member
-1 MGKSLFSTDS
+1 LSL
-11 LGFLVFLY
+11 
-19 ALGIVE
+19 
-25 SYAVLPHWK
+25 
-34 GAKVY
+34 
-39 DNLYYELFFD
+39 
-49 LLILTFLVALVP
+49 LLIIL
-61 QKIRRF
+61 
-67 PLRKVVRGFIYTI
+67 
-80 AYSLAIIDTFCMV
+80 
-93 QFGNTISPSM
+93 
-103 LLLVGET
+103 
-110 TGNETA
+110 
-116 EFLSTYV
+116 
-123 NLDVVFTTELGW
+123 
-135 VLLVLLVHII
+135 
-145 YEFVKWKVKGV
+145 
-156 KGKVERVK
+156 
-164 GKVERVKGKVERV
+164 
-177 KGKVER
+177 
-183 VKKGAPYAFSLLALV
+183 
-198 LVIIGWSDTITN
+198 GWSDTLTN
-210 KQCMVRHFNCK
+210 KKCMVRHFNCQ
-221 TVGDVEKDMNIHPMV
+221 TVGDVEKDMNLHPMV
-236 VMYQPVYRLVDAV
+236 VMYQPVYRLADAV
-249 FTNHLVSLQLDR
+249 FTNRLVSLQLDR
-261 LKEEA
+261 LKAEA
-266 EKVEKMTPEQLGI
+266 EKVERMTSEQLGI
-279 PSDLMDSKP
+279 PQGLMESKP

-317 VRMEKSGRLVKYS
+317 VKMEKSGRLVKFN

-352 GDDGDWCD
+352 GDNGDWCD

-392 VSGGFFINDELLSKV
+392 VSGGFFINDEILSKV

-420 EELLKDYARLVAP
+420 EDLLKDHARLIAP
-433 PEGVVDTAS
+433 PEGVVDTVS

-470 ASEYDCPQN
+470 PEDYDCPQN
-479 TQKEKRNIAY
+479 TQKEKRNIAF

-504 VDRFKKDDAI
+504 VDRFKNDDAI

-557 YCTRKYA
+557 YCTKKYA
-564 KRHPDVVTAIRKAK
+564 KRHPDIVVAIKKAK

-589 LLLGLGG
+589 LLLGLAG
-596 IKCKAYRPEL
+596 IKCKAYRPQL

-621 QHLVDYDEV
+621 QHLVDYDEI
-630 VKKSPPA
+630 VK
-637 PQGGVSK
+637 SK

>member
-1 MGKSLFSTDS
+1 MVFGKRIIEYIKSMGKSLFSKDS
-11 LGFLVFLY
+11 LGFLVFMY

-25 SYAVLPHWK
+25 SYAVLSHWK

-61 QKIRRF
+61 QKIGKF
-67 PLRKVVRGFIYTI
+67 PLRKAVRGIIYVI

-116 EFLSTYV
+116 EFFSTYV
-123 NLDVVFTTELGW
+123 NLEVLFTTELGW
-135 VLLVLLVHII
+135 VLLVLLAHII
-145 YEFVKWKVKGV
+145 YEVIKWKVKRVKWKVECV
-156 KGKVERVK
+156 NRIV
-164 GKVERVKGKVERV
+164 
-177 KGKVER
+177 
-183 VKKGAPYAFSLLALV
+183 PFAFCLLALV
-198 LVIIGWSDTITN
+198 LIILGWNDTITN
-210 KQCMVRHFNCK
+210 KKCMVRHFSCK
-221 TVGDVEKDMNIHPMV
+221 TVGDVEKDMNLRPMV
-236 VMYQPVYRLVDAV
+236 MMYQPVYRLADAF
-249 FTNHLVSLQLDR
+249 FTNRLVSLQLDR

-279 PSDLMDSKP
+279 PSDFMDSKP

-298 YNKYH
+298 FNKYH

-317 VRMEKSGRLVKYS
+317 VKMEKSGRLVKYS

-352 GDDGDWCD
+352 GDEGDWCD

-365 QLFRKAGYQVNFLTN
+365 QLFRKAGFQVNFLTN
-380 QFLPHAKDAIFD
+380 QFLPHAKDAIYDF
-392 VSGGFFINDELLSKV
+392 SGGFFINDEMLSKV

-420 EELLKDYARLVAP
+420 EDLLKDYARLVAP

-470 ASEYDCPQN
+470 ASGYDRPQN
-479 TQKEKRNIAY
+479 TLKEKKNIAY
-489 YDCAVWYNDSVVGAI
+489 YDCAVWYNDSVVGTI
-504 VDRFKKDDAI
+504 VDRFKNDDAV

-536 NHTTNITKNI
+536 NHTTNITKDI

-557 YCTRKYA
+557 YCTAKYS
-564 KRHPDVVTAIRKAK
+564 KRHPDVVASIRKAK

-589 LLLGLGG
+589 LLLGLAG

-606 DLLSPQYNEKRQRLM
+606 DLLNPQYNEKRQRLM

-630 VKKSPPA
+630 VK
-637 PQGGVSK
+637 SK

>member
-1 MGKSLFSTDS
+1 MVFGKRIIEYIKNIGKSLFSKDS
-11 LGFLVFLY
+11 LGFLVFMY

-49 LLILTFLVALVP
+49 LLILTFLVTLVP
-61 QKIRRF
+61 QKIRKF
-67 PLRKVVRGFIYTI
+67 PLRKAVRGIIYVI

-123 NLDVVFTTELGW
+123 NFEVIFTTELGW

-145 YEFVKWKVKGV
+145 YEGVKWKVK
-156 KGKVERVK
+156 KTKWKVEWVNK
-164 GKVERVKGKVERV
+164 I
-177 KGKVER
+177 
-183 VKKGAPYAFSLLALV
+183 APFAFCLLSLV
-198 LVIIGWSDTITN
+198 VVILGWSDTITN
-210 KQCMVRHFNCK
+210 KNCMIRHFNCK
-221 TVGDVEKDMNIHPMV
+221 TVGDVEKDMNLHPRV
-236 VMYQPVYRLVDAV
+236 EMYQPVYRLADAF
-249 FTNHLVSLQLDR
+249 FTNHLVSLQLGR

-266 EKVEKMTPEQLGI
+266 EKVERMTPEQLGI
-279 PSDLMDSKP
+279 PSDLKDSKP

-298 YNKYH
+298 FNKYH

-317 VRMEKSGRLVKYS
+317 VKMEKSGRLVKYS

-343 KHLMTTYTV
+343 KHLMTTYCV
-352 GDDGDWCD
+352 GDEGDWCD

-380 QFLPHAKDAIFD
+380 QFLPHAKDAIYDF
-392 VSGGFFINDELLSKV
+392 SGGFFINDEMLSKV
-407 QFDVRN
+407 QFDIRN
-413 EETHLWD
+413 EQTHLWD
-420 EELLKDYARLVAP
+420 EDLLKDYARLVAP

-470 ASEYDCPQN
+470 ASDYDCPQN

-504 VDRFKKDDAI
+504 VDRFKYDDAI

-557 YCTRKYA
+557 YCTKKYA
-564 KRHPDVVTAIRKAK
+564 NRHPDVVTAIRKAK

-630 VKKSPPA
+630 VK
-637 PQGGVSK
+637 SK

>member
-1 MGKSLFSTDS
+1 MSFGKRVIGIIRSMGKSLFSKDS
-11 LGFLVFLY
+11 LGFLVFMY

-34 GAKVY
+34 GAEVY
-39 DNLYYELFFD
+39 GNLYYELFLD
-49 LLILTFLVALVP
+49 LLILTFFISLIP
-61 QKIRRF
+61 RKIRKF
-67 PLRKVVRGFIYTI
+67 PLRTTVRGIVYAI
-80 AYSLAIIDTFCMV
+80 AYSLAIVDTFCMV

-123 NLDVVFTTELGW
+123 NFEVVFTTELGW
-135 VLLVLLVHII
+135 VLLVLLAHII
-145 YEFVKWKVKGV
+145 YEVIKWKVKGV
-156 KGKVERVK
+156 RYRLERI
-164 GKVERVKGKVERV
+164 GRVF
-177 KGKVER
+177 
-183 VKKGAPYAFSLLALV
+183 PYAFCLLSLLL
-198 LVIIGWSDTITN
+198 IILGWSDTLTN
-210 KQCMVRHFNCK
+210 KKCMVRHFNCQ
-221 TVGDVEKDMNIHPMV
+221 TVGDVEKDMNLHPMV
-236 VMYQPVYRLVDAV
+236 VMYQPVYRLADAV
-249 FTNHLVSLQLDR
+249 FTNRLVSLQLDR
-261 LKEEA
+261 LKAEA
-266 EKVEKMTPEQLGI
+266 EKVERMTSEQLGI
-279 PSDLMDSKP
+279 PQGLMESKP

-317 VRMEKSGRLVKYS
+317 VKMEKSGRLVKFN

-352 GDDGDWCD
+352 GDNGDWCD

-392 VSGGFFINDELLSKV
+392 VSGGFFINDEILSKV

-420 EELLKDYARLVAP
+420 EDLLKDHARLIAP
-433 PEGVVDTAS
+433 PEGVVDTVS

-470 ASEYDCPQN
+470 QEDYDCPQN
-479 TQKEKRNIAY
+479 TQKEKRNIAF

-504 VDRFKKDDAI
+504 VDRFKNDDAI

-557 YCTRKYA
+557 YCTKKYA
-564 KRHPDVVTAIRKAK
+564 KRHPDIVVAIKKAK

-589 LLLGLGG
+589 LLLGLAG
-596 IKCKAYRPEL
+596 IKCKAYRPQL

-621 QHLVDYDEV
+621 QHLVDYDEI
-630 VKKSPPA
+630 VK
-637 PQGGVSK
+637 SK

>member
-80 AYSLAIIDTFCMV
+80 AYTLAIIDTFCMV

-145 YEFVKWKVKGV
+145 YEVVKWKVKRV
-156 KGKVERVK
+156 NGKVERVK
-164 GKVERVKGKVERV
+164 W
-177 KGKVER
+177 KVER

-317 VRMEKSGRLVKYS
+317 VKLEKSGRLVKYS

-392 VSGGFFINDELLSKV
+392 VSGGFFINDEMLSKV

-527 PGSLHHCGR
+527 SGSLHHCGR

>member
-1 MGKSLFSTDS
+1 MVFGKRIIEYIKSMGKSLFSKDS
-11 LGFLVFLY
+11 LGFLVFMY

-25 SYAVLPHWK
+25 SYAVLSHWK

-61 QKIRRF
+61 QKIGKF
-67 PLRKVVRGFIYTI
+67 PLRKSLRGFIYVI
-80 AYSLAIIDTFCMV
+80 AYLLAIIDTFCMV

-116 EFLSTYV
+116 EFFSTYV
-123 NLDVVFTTELGW
+123 NLEVVFTTELGW
-135 VLLVLLVHII
+135 VLLVLLAHII
-145 YEFVKWKVKGV
+145 YEVIKWKVKRVKWKVECV
-156 KGKVERVK
+156 NRIV
-164 GKVERVKGKVERV
+164 
-177 KGKVER
+177 
-183 VKKGAPYAFSLLALV
+183 PFAFCLLALV
-198 LVIIGWSDTITN
+198 LIILGWNDTITN
-210 KQCMVRHFNCK
+210 KKCMVRHFSCK
-221 TVGDVEKDMNIHPMV
+221 TVGDVEKDMNLRPMV
-236 VMYQPVYRLVDAV
+236 MMYQPVYRLADAF
-249 FTNHLVSLQLDR
+249 FTNRLVSLQLDR

-279 PSDLMDSKP
+279 PSDFMDSKP

-298 YNKYH
+298 FNKYH

-317 VRMEKSGRLVKYS
+317 VKMEKSGRLVKYS

-352 GDDGDWCD
+352 GDEGDWCD

-365 QLFRKAGYQVNFLTN
+365 QLFRKAGFQVNFLTN
-380 QFLPHAKDAIFD
+380 QFLPHAKDAIYDF
-392 VSGGFFINDELLSKV
+392 SGGFFINDEMLSKV

-420 EELLKDYARLVAP
+420 EDLLKDYARLVAP

-470 ASEYDCPQN
+470 ASGYDRPQN
-479 TQKEKRNIAY
+479 TLKEKKNIAY

-504 VDRFKKDDAI
+504 VDRFKNDDAV

-536 NHTTNITKNI
+536 NHTTNITKDI

-557 YCTRKYA
+557 YCTAKYS
-564 KRHPDVVTAIRKAK
+564 KRHPDVVAAIRKAK

-589 LLLGLGG
+589 LLLGLAG

-630 VKKSPPA
+630 VK
-637 PQGGVSK
+637 SK

>member
-80 AYSLAIIDTFCMV
+80 AYTLAIIDTFCMV

-145 YEFVKWKVKGV
+145 YEVVKWKVKG
-156 KGKVERVK
+156 
-164 GKVERVKGKVERV
+164 VKGKVERV

-392 VSGGFFINDELLSKV
+392 VSGGFFINDEMLSKV

-557 YCTRKYA
+557 YCTAKYA
-564 KRHPDVVTAIRKAK
+564 KRHPDVVTAIKQAK

-621 QHLVDYDEV
+621 QHLMDYDEV
-630 VKKSPPA
+630 VKRSPPA

>member
-1 MGKSLFSTDS
+1 MVFGKRIIGYIKNMGKSLFSKDS
-11 LGFLVFLY
+11 LGFLVFMY

-61 QKIRRF
+61 QKIRKF
-67 PLRKVVRGFIYTI
+67 PLRKAVRGIIYII

-116 EFLSTYV
+116 EFFSTYV
-123 NLDVVFTTELGW
+123 NLEVVFTTELGW
-135 VLLVLLVHII
+135 VLLVLLAHII
-145 YEFVKWKVKGV
+145 YEVIKWKVKRVKWKVEWV
-156 KGKVERVK
+156 NRIV
-164 GKVERVKGKVERV
+164 
-177 KGKVER
+177 
-183 VKKGAPYAFSLLALV
+183 PFAFCLLALV
-198 LVIIGWSDTITN
+198 LIVLGWNDTITN
-210 KQCMVRHFNCK
+210 KKCMIRHFNCK
-221 TVGDVEKDMNIHPMV
+221 TVGDVEKDMNLHPRV
-236 VMYQPVYRLVDAV
+236 VMYQPVYRLADAV
-249 FTNHLVSLQLDR
+249 FTNHRVSLQLVR

-266 EKVEKMTPEQLGI
+266 EKVERMTPEQLGI
-279 PSDLMDSKP
+279 PSDLKVSKP

-298 YNKYH
+298 FNKYH

-317 VRMEKSGRLVKYS
+317 VKMEKSGRLVKYS

-352 GDDGDWCD
+352 GDEGDWCD

-380 QFLPHAKDAIFD
+380 QFLPHAKDAIYDF
-392 VSGGFFINDELLSKV
+392 SGGFFINDEMLSKV

-420 EELLKDYARLVAP
+420 EDLLKDYARLVAP

-470 ASEYDCPQN
+470 ASDYDRPQN
-479 TQKEKRNIAY
+479 TPKEKKNIAY

-564 KRHPDVVTAIRKAK
+564 MRHPDVVSAIRKAK

-589 LLLGLGG
+589 LLLGLAG

-621 QHLVDYDEV
+621 QHLVDYDEIV
-630 VKKSPPA
+630 GRK
-637 PQGGVSK
+637 

>member
-80 AYSLAIIDTFCMV
+80 AYTLAIIDTFCMV

-145 YEFVKWKVKGV
+145 YEVVKWKVK
-156 KGKVERVK
+156 RVK
-164 GKVERVKGKVERV
+164 GKVERVKW
-177 KGKVER
+177 KVER

-392 VSGGFFINDELLSKV
+392 VSGGFFINDEMLSKV

-557 YCTRKYA
+557 YCTAKYA

>member
-1 MGKSLFSTDS
+1 MGKSLFSKDS
-11 LGFLVFLY
+11 IGFLVFMY

-39 DNLYYELFFD
+39 DNLYYELFLD
-49 LLILTFLVALVP
+49 LIVLTFLVALVP
-61 QKIRRF
+61 QKIRKF
-67 PLRKVVRGFIYTI
+67 PLRATVRGIIYAI
-80 AYSLAIIDTFCMV
+80 AYSLAIVDTFCMV

-116 EFLSTYV
+116 EFLGTYV
-123 NLDVVFTTELGW
+123 NFDVVFTTELGW
-135 VLLVLLVHII
+135 VLLVLLVHVLWKCLKTKLEKWIVKAWGSS
-145 YEFVKWKVKGV
+145 FVFHFSSYVC
-156 KGKVERVK
+156 RIF
-164 GKVERVKGKVERV
+164 
-177 KGKVER
+177 
-183 VKKGAPYAFSLLALV
+183 PYAYCIFTLGFLA
-198 LVIIGWSDTITN
+198 IGWNDTITN
-210 KQCMVRHFNCK
+210 KKCMIRHFNCK
-221 TVGDVEKDMNIHPMV
+221 TVGDVEKDMNLRPMV
-236 VMYQPVYRLVDAV
+236 VMYQPVYRLADAI
-249 FTNHLVSLQLDR
+249 FTNRLVSLQLDR

-266 EKVEKMTPEQLGI
+266 EKVERMTPEQLGI
-279 PSDLMDSKP
+279 PQGLMESKP
-288 SNIVLIIGES
+288 SDIILIIGES
-298 YNKYH
+298 FNKYH

-317 VRMEKSGRLVKYS
+317 VKLAKSGRLVKYS

-352 GDDGDWCD
+352 GDKGDWCD

-380 QFLPHAKDAIFD
+380 QFLPHAKDAIYDF
-392 VSGGFFINDELLSKV
+392 SGGFFINDEMLSKV

-420 EELLKDYARLVAP
+420 EDLLKDYARLVAP
-433 PEGVVDTAS
+433 PEGVVDTTS
-442 VPSLTIFHL
+442 ISSLTIFHL
-451 MGQHVNY
+451 MGLHVNY

-470 ASEYDCPQN
+470 PEDYDRPQN
-479 TQKEKRNIAY
+479 TQKEKKNIAF

-504 VDRFKKDDAI
+504 VDRFKNDDAI

-536 NHTTNITKNI
+536 NHTTNITKDI
-546 AQQEYEIPMWF
+546 AQQEYEVPMWF
-557 YCTRKYA
+557 YWTKKYG
-564 KRHPDVVTAIRKAK
+564 KRHPDIVTSIKNAK
-578 NKPFMTDAMSH
+578 NKPFMTDAVSH
-589 LLLGLGG
+589 LLLGLAG
-596 IKCKAYRPEL
+596 IKCKDYRPEL

-621 QHLVDYDEV
+621 QHLVDYDEI
-630 VKKSPPA
+630 VKK
-637 PQGGVSK
+637 

>member
-1 MGKSLFSTDS
+1 MGKSLFSKDS
-11 LGFLVFLY
+11 IGFLVFMY

-39 DNLYYELFFD
+39 DNLYYELFLD
-49 LLILTFLVALVP
+49 LIVLTFLVSLVP
-61 QKIRRF
+61 QKIRKF
-67 PLRKVVRGFIYTI
+67 PLRATVRGIIYAI
-80 AYSLAIIDTFCMV
+80 AYSLAIVDTFCMV

-116 EFLSTYV
+116 EFLGTYV
-123 NLDVVFTTELGW
+123 NFDVVFTTELGW
-135 VLLVLLVHII
+135 VLLVLLVHVLWKCLKTKLEKWIVKAWGSS
-145 YEFVKWKVKGV
+145 FVFHFSSYVC
-156 KGKVERVK
+156 RIF
-164 GKVERVKGKVERV
+164 
-177 KGKVER
+177 
-183 VKKGAPYAFSLLALV
+183 PYAYCIFTLGFLA
-198 LVIIGWSDTITN
+198 IGWNDTITN
-210 KQCMVRHFNCK
+210 KKCMIRHFNCK
-221 TVGDVEKDMNIHPMV
+221 TVGDVEKDMNLRPMV
-236 VMYQPVYRLVDAV
+236 VMYQPVYRLADAI
-249 FTNHLVSLQLDR
+249 FTNRLVSLQLDR

-266 EKVEKMTPEQLGI
+266 EKVERMTPEQLGI
-279 PSDLMDSKP
+279 PQGLMESKP
-288 SNIVLIIGES
+288 SDIILIIGES
-298 YNKYH
+298 FNKYH

-317 VRMEKSGRLVKYS
+317 MKLAKSGRLVKYS

-380 QFLPHAKDAIFD
+380 QFLPHAKDAIYDF
-392 VSGGFFINDELLSKV
+392 SGGFFINDEILSKV

-420 EELLKDYARLVAP
+420 EDLLKDYARLVAP
-433 PEGVVDTAS
+433 PEGVVDTTS
-442 VPSLTIFHL
+442 IPSLTIFHL

-470 ASEYDCPQN
+470 PEDYDRPQN
-479 TQKEKRNIAY
+479 TQKEKKNIAF

-504 VDRFKKDDAI
+504 VDRFKNDDAI

-536 NHTTNITKNI
+536 NHTTNITKDI
-546 AQQEYEIPMWF
+546 AQQEYEVPMWF
-557 YCTRKYA
+557 YWTKKYG
-564 KRHPDVVTAIRKAK
+564 KRHPDIVTSIKNAK
-578 NKPFMTDAMSH
+578 NKPFMTDAVSH
-589 LLLGLGG
+589 LLLGLAG
-596 IKCKAYRPEL
+596 IKCKDYRPEL
-606 DLLSPQYNEKRQRLM
+606 DLLSSQYNEKRQRLM
-621 QHLVDYDEV
+621 QHLVDYDEI
-630 VKKSPPA
+630 VKK
-637 PQGGVSK
+637 